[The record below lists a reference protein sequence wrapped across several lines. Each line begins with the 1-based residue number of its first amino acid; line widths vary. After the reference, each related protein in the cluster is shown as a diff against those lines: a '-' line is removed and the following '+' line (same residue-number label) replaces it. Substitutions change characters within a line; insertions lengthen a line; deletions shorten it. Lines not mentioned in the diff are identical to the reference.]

1 MSNTELE
8 SPINMDAEET
18 GHEAKQASAKGSLIA
33 GLLAGIT
40 ASICCVGPLV
50 LLMLGISGSWISNLS
65 ALEPYRPFFIGVAIV
80 FLWLAYRK
88 IYRKQKSCN
97 TNAVCATQ
105 QGQRIQHILFWVIAI
120 LIALSISFPWY
131 GPVLFD

>member
-8 SPINMDAEET
+8 SPINMDVEEA
-18 GHEAKQASAKGSLIA
+18 GHEAKQASAKGSLTA

-40 ASICCVGPLV
+40 ASICCAGPLV

-65 ALEPYRPFFIGVAIV
+65 ALEPYRPIFIGVAIV

-88 IYRKQKSCN
+88 IYRKQKSCS
-97 TNAVCATQ
+97 TNAVCAAQ
-105 QGQRIQHILFWVIAI
+105 QNQRAQRILFWVIAI